1 MSGDFCTEAVK
12 STGWRFID
20 GSSCGNRE
28 TGTCVLGWAVTCSFS
43 VTASCWDFLVY
54 LHFKMFITIC
64 TKLLIK
70 PEGKKKKIYIY
81 IYTHTHTYYSSR
93 YQAFMVIQCYI
104 GGIISFAS
112 TVIFLFIYIRHIWT
126 KPVPCSRIVSLFH
139 HTSPWTHRCLQSS
152 YSAHRNGREFRH
164 SVQTA
169 CCYWI
174 LNSNWNSQTNASRLW
189 WSSCWYEY
197 SKTW

>member
-1 MSGDFCTEAVK
+1 MCKILWLVIISGDFCTEAVK

-70 PEGKKKKIYIY
+70 PEGKKKNIYIY
-81 IYTHTHTYYSSR
+81 IHTHTHIL
-93 YQAFMVIQCYI
+93 QFK
-104 GGIISFAS
+104 ISGLHGDSMLHRWDYKFCLHCN
-112 TVIFLFIYIRHIWT
+112 IFIYLH
-126 KPVPCSRIVSLFH
+126 
-139 HTSPWTHRCLQSS
+139 
-152 YSAHRNGREFRH
+152 
-164 SVQTA
+164 
-169 CCYWI
+169 
-174 LNSNWNSQTNASRLW
+174 
-189 WSSCWYEY
+189 
-197 SKTW
+197 